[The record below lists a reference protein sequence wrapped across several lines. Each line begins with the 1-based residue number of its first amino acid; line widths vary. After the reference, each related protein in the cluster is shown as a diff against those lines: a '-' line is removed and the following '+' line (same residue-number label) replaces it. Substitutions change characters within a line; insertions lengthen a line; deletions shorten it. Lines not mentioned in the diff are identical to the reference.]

1 MTDRDAVK
9 LVRRGENA
17 LTSVLKPV
25 PQSVPQ
31 DEVLINLF
39 VPAVESQL
47 PLAVTDDEG
56 RLVGVIP
63 RVTLLAALGPGP
75 ADTSEI
81 TILPRPMPS
90 TEIDALLGDSVDGVP
105 AADSEGVR

>member
-1 MTDRDAVK
+1 M
-9 LVRRGENA
+9 
-17 LTSVLKPV
+17 
-25 PQSVPQ
+25 
-31 DEVLINLF
+31 NLF

-75 ADTSEI
+75 NETSEI
-81 TILPRPMPS
+81 TILPQPMPS
-90 TEIDALLGDSVDGVP
+90 TEIDALLADSADG
-105 AADSEGVR
+105 ASTGESEGVR